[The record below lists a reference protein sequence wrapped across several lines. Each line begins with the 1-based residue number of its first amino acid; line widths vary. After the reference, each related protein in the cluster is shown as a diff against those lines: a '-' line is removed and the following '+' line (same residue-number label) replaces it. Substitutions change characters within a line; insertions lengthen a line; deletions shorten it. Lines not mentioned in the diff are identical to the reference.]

1 MIRELVPSDD
11 AILRKRAVPFNF
23 ENPQEDPEKLKVE
36 LLNAMVKYEGVGISA
51 CQIGVDL
58 KVFAMRFNGDAVVC
72 FNPRITQQTEET
84 TYIREGCLS
93 FPGLFFTVERS
104 YGINCSV
111 CNDEVTEM

>member
-51 CQIGVDL
+51 CEIGVDL

-72 FNPRITQQTEET
+72 FNPSWDTKRSML
-84 TYIREGCLS
+84 CLS
-93 FPGLFFTVERS
+93 EELRQVLTPVSQL
-104 YGINCSV
+104 
-111 CNDEVTEM
+111 